1 MGFFN
6 SLFNK
11 NAQAKVSSH
20 TQHYRD
26 IWSDKDYQRI
36 SKQYYS
42 QLETIESEWSVMYN
56 LKNFQGD
63 RAKRFITLCLKNVDL
78 YKQLATIENSYGQD
92 APPSS
97 PGFKRLAM
105 IYEKQKLYDLAAS
118 VCVDALA
125 YGAYADNMK
134 GRLARMIRKAK
145 LHHFQKNKFF

>member
-1 MGFFN
+1 M
-6 SLFNK
+6 
-11 NAQAKVSSH
+11 
-20 TQHYRD
+20 
-26 IWSDKDYQRI
+26 
-36 SKQYYS
+36 
-42 QLETIESEWSVMYN
+42 
-56 LKNFQGD
+56 
-63 RAKRFITLCLKNVDL
+63 DL

-145 LHHFQKNKFF
+145 RNPLPEEQVFLDIPSDGFNAL